1 MEVPG
6 RSGLAG
12 RTADAVAR
20 GLDRVQTSSR
30 QPLSGLRPLGLRM
43 EVCYDFFLVGSAL
56 IFCRFVMGP
65 QIFFVLLFFH
75 IFFIFFICV
84 EPKFSNKHKIKCLI
98 IFVGSGV

>member
-1 MEVPG
+1 VLLEVPG

-43 EVCYDFFLVGSAL
+43 EVCYVFFLVGSELLGLSFYCGSAN
-56 IFCRFVMGP
+56 
-65 QIFFVLLFFH
+65 FFVLPFFYRLP
-75 IFFIFFICV
+75 FIFFI
-84 EPKFSNKHKIKCLI
+84 I
-98 IFVGSGV
+98 

>member
-30 QPLSGLRPLGLRM
+30 QPLPGLRPLGLRM
-43 EVCYDFFLVGSAL
+43 EVGLSFFSMDPNPIPL
-56 IFCRFVMGP
+56 RFTS
-65 QIFFVLLFFH
+65 FLFR
-75 IFFIFFICV
+75 IR
-84 EPKFSNKHKIKCLI
+84 KFLFDPHP
-98 IFVGSGV
+98 F